1 MERFYCEKVYMTS
14 IVVSDLVRLVTS
26 CGNYAK
32 QQRHQLAVTRKSD
45 GSLVTN
51 IDQAVEAQIVSY
63 LRTNFP
69 THAIL
74 GEEGT
79 FVGDQ
84 NLASHEFLWVIAPID
99 GTSAFAGGLTGWCVG
114 IGLVHYGKPYAGF
127 VYAPMSEELYV
138 ATPDGQALRNEQP
151 IHVSTTPTIQLDD
164 WMAVP
169 SDLHRKYTINYH
181 GRVRTTGAT
190 IMSMCY
196 VAAGMA
202 SAALI
207 GSCKAWDIA
216 PALALVH
223 NAGAELWGLDGQIVD
238 ISTMLHPDAKTPT
251 MICAPQEQFQQ
262 YRDTI
267 VKIEN

>member
-1 MERFYCEKVYMTS
+1 MSS

-51 IDQAVEAQIVSY
+51 IDQAVEAQIVAY
-63 LRTNFP
+63 LHTNFP

-79 FVGDQ
+79 YVGDQ
-84 NLASHEFLWVIAPID
+84 NLALHEYLWVIDPID
-99 GTSAFAGGLTGWCVG
+99 GTSAFVGGLTGWCVG
-114 IGLVHYGKPYAGF
+114 IGLVHFGKAIAGF
-127 VYAPMSEELYV
+127 VYAPMSEELFV
-138 ATPDGQALRNEQP
+138 ATPDGLALRNEQP
-151 IHVSTTPTIQLDD
+151 IHVSRTPSIHRDD
-164 WMAVP
+164 WMAIP
-169 SDLHRKYTINYH
+169 SDAHRKYTIDYP
-181 GRVRTTGAT
+181 GRTRTTGAT

-196 VAAGMA
+196 VAGEIA

-223 NAGAELWGLDGQIVD
+223 NAGAELWGTDGSIVD
-238 ISTMLHPDAKTPT
+238 LSTMLHPDAKTPT
-251 MICAPQEQFQQ
+251 MICAPRDQFQH

-267 VKIEN
+267 VKIENSD

>member
-1 MERFYCEKVYMTS
+1 
-14 IVVSDLVRLVTS
+14 
-26 CGNYAK
+26 
-32 QQRHQLAVTRKSD
+32 
-45 GSLVTN
+45 
-51 IDQAVEAQIVSY
+51 
-63 LRTNFP
+63 
-69 THAIL
+69 
-74 GEEGT
+74 
-79 FVGDQ
+79 
-84 NLASHEFLWVIAPID
+84 
-99 GTSAFAGGLTGWCVG
+99 
-114 IGLVHYGKPYAGF
+114 
-127 VYAPMSEELYV
+127 MSEELYV

-251 MICAPQEQFQQ
+251 MICAPQDQFQQ

-267 VKIEN
+267 EKI